1 MVSLTLKDIP
11 PEVHR
16 RLKERA
22 HRNGRSLL
30 SEAMTCLQQAVLS
43 ERIDVDEFV
52 ARATAVRE
60 QAAVYLTE
68 SELSKAKR
76 EGRP

>member
-11 PEVHR
+11 PDVHR

-22 HRNGRSLL
+22 QRNGRSLL

-43 ERIDVDEFV
+43 ERIDVDEFI
-52 ARATAVRE
+52 ARATTLRE
-60 QAAVYLTE
+60 QAAIYLTDA
-68 SELSKAKR
+68 SVNKTKR
-76 EGRP
+76 EGLP